1 MAEPYGTE
9 TPQEYEAPAI
19 VSLGLMDE
27 LTHGLTGDSETSLIV
42 TTLDGTP

>member
-19 VSLGLMDE
+19 VSLGGAEEM
-27 LTHGLTGDSETSLIV
+27 THGTPDNINSL
-42 TTLDGTP
+42 TLDGGTP